1 MSAFDTPHK
10 TPKKYIDY
18 GRDSHGVQRRRK
30 PKAQSPNY
38 VLRLN
43 MIDAAA
49 QVLDE
54 IQTFTHPADAML
66 AHYFKRNAHLGQ
78 RDRGWISSLVW
89 HVLRHKRLLA
99 QLAQSGAASFSRR
112 LALLALARTQG
123 LPACELHATQ
133 DERVWLGRTL
143 DLPID
148 SMAPA
153 VRASLPDWL
162 YAAIEAAYTPAQV
175 ATLCPALLQSAHL
188 VLRANTLKADRE
200 TVMEKLAYKQIPA
213 HIHPLTPWAIAL
225 DTHPVLAKMDAYN
238 DGWVE
243 VQDAGSQVLALLTD
257 AKRGQMVADFCAGA
271 GGKTLALGAMMRNTG
286 RLYAF
291 DVNAA
296 RLKRLQPRLARSG
309 LSNIAPIAIDSE
321 ADPKLKR
328 LSGKFD
334 RVLVDAPCS
343 GMGTLRR
350 NPDLKWRQHPRD
362 VTELAAKQAR
372 ILVSAARLVK
382 PEGRL
387 VYATC
392 SLLPAENQD
401 VVRAFL
407 SANPAFRLV
416 SAAAEC
422 ERMGVV
428 LPDGAIIDG
437 DMLQLLPTEDA
448 FSSDGFFAAVM
459 VRAAGATVDVADVP
473 VETAAPKAGKK
484 YSQKTDATVVAVAQ
498 LAVAQVV
505 AAPVSTARN
514 AVHRLSVASET
525 HATALVDTSVQ
536 TSVQTSVEPSVEPS
550 IEPSIQ
556 GATKAKTTSR
566 VRAAKP
572 TTAAAADG
580 ADDAALATIVK
591 TKPARKSRAKPLSPA
606 DTTPIVAEAKAVS
619 DTPISPDQKMPKS
632 RAKKQPT

>member
-1 MSAFDTPHK
+1 MTEAYTPSK
-10 TPKKYIDY
+10 PAKKYIDY
-18 GRDSHGVQRRRK
+18 GRDAHGMQRRRK

-78 RDRGWISSLVW
+78 RDRAWMSSLVW

-123 LPACELHATQ
+123 LPACELHSTQ
-133 DERVWLGRTL
+133 DERTWLAQTL
-143 DLPID
+143 TLPID

-153 VRASLPDWL
+153 VQASLPDWL
-162 YAAIEAAYTPAQV
+162 YAAMAAAYSPAQL
-175 ATLCPALLQSAHL
+175 ASLCPALLDAAPL
-188 VLRANTLKADRE
+188 VLRANTLKADRDA
-200 TVMEKLAYKQIPA
+200 VMAKLAYKQIPA
-213 HIHPLTPWAIAL
+213 SIHPLTPWAIAL
-225 DTHPVLAKMDAYN
+225 GTHPVLAKLDAYN

-291 DVNAA
+291 DVNDA

-309 LSNIAPIAIDSE
+309 LSNIAPIVIDSE

-328 LSGKFD
+328 LAGKFD

-362 VTELAAKQAR
+362 VTELAAKQSR
-372 ILVSAARLVK
+372 ILASAARLVK

-392 SLLPAENQD
+392 SVLPAENQD

-407 SANPAFRLV
+407 AANPAFSVLP
-416 SAAAEC
+416 ADAEC
-422 ERMGVV
+422 VRMGVV
-428 LPDGAIIDG
+428 LPDGAILDG
-437 DMLQLLPTEDA
+437 GMLQLLPSSDA
-448 FSSDGFFAAVM
+448 FSSDGFFAAVL
-459 VRAAGATVDVADVP
+459 VRGTAPASALASASAPALAET
-473 VETAAPKAGKK
+473 ETAVFAAQADKA
-484 YSQKTDATVVAVAQ
+484 DAGSDDGAKVAVKPMSKRASKA
-498 LAVAQVV
+498 AVKPAPEP
-505 AAPVSTARN
+505 AAEP
-514 AVHRLSVASET
+514 ASEN
-525 HATALVDTSVQ
+525 TASPAV
-536 TSVQTSVEPSVEPS
+536 P
-550 IEPSIQ
+550 
-556 GATKAKTTSR
+556 AKKAAR
-566 VRAAKP
+566 
-572 TTAAAADG
+572 
-580 ADDAALATIVK
+580 K
-591 TKPARKSRAKPLSPA
+591 TKPKA
-606 DTTPIVAEAKAVS
+606 TTIAATEG
-619 DTPISPDQKMPKS
+619 
-632 RAKKQPT
+632 